1 MLLVTI
7 PACVL
12 SVQIRSYSTLY
23 FPYSVRMRE
32 NADKNNSEYEHFSC
46 SAFHESSFRICN
58 WIFQEGKKALYLT
71 EDTFAS

>member
-32 NADKNNSEYEHFSC
+32 NADKNNSEYEHFLHSV
-46 SAFHESSFRICN
+46 SKHYYYYYIIIIILLL
-58 WIFQEGKKALYLT
+58 IFGYELRTNK
-71 EDTFAS
+71 